1 MYQAHRPNRLREI
14 VETVAFFVVFFG
26 IVVALSAVEP
36 VR

>member
-14 VETVAFFVVFFG
+14 VEAVAFFFVLFA

-36 VR
+36 